1 MLENLEVLVRGL
13 KKFLALLGRLLI
25 SILFILS
32 AVNKIFDWQ
41 RTETGLINLFS
52 DWQSYVSFSTLLSK
66 FFASLISW
74 VPEILIVV
82 TIVELIGALLI
93 FFGIKER
100 FGAFLLI
107 IFFIPATLL
116 LHPFWFLSGAKKYFE
131 LVLFLKNL
139 AILGGLLFLMVFGS
153 KIKDDANIA
162 HSQIPKPEDDDE
174 E

>member
-1 MLENLEVLVRGL
+1 MRGF

-32 AVNKIFDWQ
+32 AVNKIFDWEK
-41 RTETGLINLFS
+41 TESGLINLFC
-52 DWQSYVSFSTLLSK
+52 DWQSYANFSTLLAK
-66 FFASLISW
+66 FFSSLISW
-74 VPEILIVV
+74 APEILIVI
-82 TIVELIGALLI
+82 TIIELIGALLV

-107 IFFIPATLL
+107 IFFIPATIL
-116 LHPFWFLSGAKKYFE
+116 LHPFWFLSGAKRYFE

-139 AILGGLLFLMVFGS
+139 AILGGLLFLMVFGT
-153 KIKDDANIA
+153 KIKDDANM
-162 HSQIPKPEDDDE
+162 SQPQIPKPDYDDE